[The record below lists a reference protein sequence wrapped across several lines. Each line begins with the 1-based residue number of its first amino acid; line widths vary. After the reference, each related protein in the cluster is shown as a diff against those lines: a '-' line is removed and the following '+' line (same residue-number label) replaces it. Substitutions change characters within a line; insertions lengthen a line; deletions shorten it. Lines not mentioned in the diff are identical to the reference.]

1 MGMTYEELDE
11 FGRLRKIERAG
22 PVSMFE
28 HLLLKWG
35 VHSPRKLT
43 ARQIADKVKLFFK
56 FYSQNRHK
64 STVLTPSYHCENYGT
79 DDNRFDLR
87 QFLYDQSWET

>member
-22 PVSMFE
+22 PLSMFE

-35 VHSPRKLT
+35 AASPKKLT
-43 ARQIADKVKLFFK
+43 PR
-56 FYSQNRHK
+56 
-64 STVLTPSYHCENYGT
+64 
-79 DDNRFDLR
+79 
-87 QFLYDQSWET
+87 